1 MKNSKPNEDTNN
13 KTNTQ
18 PHYDIK
24 FIKCKSRK
32 KALKLL
38 NKLAKENTNE

>member
-1 MKNSKPNEDTNN
+1 MKNLKQNEDAN
-13 KTNTQ
+13 KINTQ
-18 PHYDIK
+18 PHYEVK